1 MTDPTP
7 TRAEVERDLLM
18 AVLLGAEYRV
28 DLDWLHKHGMEGATA
43 LGKRAA
49 ELTIAMRDERDALRE
64 RAEAAEGELIMAYA
78 QNDAH
83 IRTINSE
90 RAEAREQAAL
100 AWVAGRDAA
109 AKAGGIWLGFNSQG
123 DPTGEY
129 CTVEAHDPGDMS
141 LWVSQ
146 NRIRALTPP
155 ADLSAALTARLAAE
169 WDAAIEAAEAA
180 YAQGFAA
187 IRALRRAAPTE
198 GEA

>member
-64 RAEAAEGELIMAYA
+64 RAEAAESECARLKNIRSAIAEGYNAEAVALEKSVSETLTA
-78 QNDAH
+78 QLTAA
-83 IRTINSE
+83 R
-90 RAEAREQAAL
+90 RAEAAA
-100 AWVAGRDAA
+100 WND
-109 AKAGGIWLGFNSQG
+109 
-123 DPTGEY
+123 
-129 CTVEAHDPGDMS
+129 
-141 LWVSQ
+141 
-146 NRIRALTPP
+146 
-155 ADLSAALTARLAAE
+155 
-169 WDAAIEAAEAA
+169 AIEAADKAA
-180 YAQGFAA
+180 IDRQGRRAMGDGHGNSCYDIGVSDAASA

-198 GEA
+198 DRCATCGGDCGQC